1 MGVAGETY
9 EEADRISVTVSTLP
23 IRQVVYQCKAWP
35 FSGFCSQFEPT
46 AFGGD
51 QGWTLVGSCDGS
63 IGPTASPVFAAVA
76 VSGGC
81 PADWKAS
88 TTPYEANDRV
98 SVVVSSVPV
107 RKIVYECRVYPNSL
121 YCNQGEGFKP
131 DSQYGSMA
139 WTVLGSCD
147 GSMAP
152 TSAPIAYEGD
162 CFYAKTVVTKNTG
175 TAPCAHGSSTECKCI
190 TCTGTEQTEVK
201 PWVSSYEYEEG
212 EVIRA
217 GNKRFKCKAW
227 PYYLWCRMSAY
238 QPNVAETGI
247 FSNAWT
253 RDGICHTRE
262 PTSMPSSIPSSMPSA
277 SSAPSSQPTSQ
288 PSSMPSLSSH
298 PSSQPSIQPSSIPS
312 SQPSSIPST

>member
-1 MGVAGETY
+1 MG
-9 EEADRISVTVSTLP
+9 
-23 IRQVVYQCKAWP
+23 
-35 FSGFCSQFEPT
+35 
-46 AFGGD
+46 
-51 QGWTLVGSCDGS
+51 
-63 IGPTASPVFAAVA
+63 
-76 VSGGC
+76 
-81 PADWKAS
+81 
-88 TTPYEANDRV
+88 
-98 SVVVSSVPV
+98 
-107 RKIVYECRVYPNSL
+107 
-121 YCNQGEGFKP
+121 
-131 DSQYGSMA
+131 
-139 WTVLGSCD
+139 
-147 GSMAP
+147 
-152 TSAPIAYEGD
+152 AYEGD

-190 TCTGTEQTEVK
+190 TCTGTSCPQSYTCSKPIDTVSTEQTEVK

-227 PYYLWCRMSAY
+227 PYYFWCRMSAY
-238 QPNVAETGI
+238 QPNVDETGI

-277 SSAPSSQPTSQ
+277 SSQPTSQ

-312 SQPSSIPST
+312 SQPSSIPSTQPSSQPSSQPSISAKPSVQPSESPSASPTKNPTKAPTRAPTNPPTNA